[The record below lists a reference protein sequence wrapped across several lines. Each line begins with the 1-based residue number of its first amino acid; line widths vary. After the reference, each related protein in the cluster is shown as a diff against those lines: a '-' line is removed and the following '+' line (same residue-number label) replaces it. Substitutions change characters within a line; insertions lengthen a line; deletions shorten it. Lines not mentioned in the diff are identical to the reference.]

1 MQMSQVC
8 RLPANEIPS
17 GTHNFELKA
26 QNHSF
31 IIALFCVCK
40 HIRHKSIGLQT
51 NFLIQYKH
59 LGFCFCQSSLEA
71 MSTSLEAAD
80 ITSKN
85 HYNQHLGPI

>member
-1 MQMSQVC
+1 MSQVC

-40 HIRHKSIGLQT
+40 HICHESIGLQM
-51 NFLIQYKH
+51 NFSIFKFNTSISATVFASEY
-59 LGFCFCQSSLEA
+59 QSSLEA

-80 ITSKN
+80 ITSK
-85 HYNQHLGPI
+85 LT